1 MLGWL
6 VAFLINN
13 HLDTRV
19 TEDITQE
26 MVALQ
31 GLTVVMT
38 IGVVDTMIADVDVV
52 TMTTIDAAVAK
63 LHS

>member
-52 TMTTIDAAVAK
+52 TMTTIDVAVAK
-63 LHS
+63 LPS